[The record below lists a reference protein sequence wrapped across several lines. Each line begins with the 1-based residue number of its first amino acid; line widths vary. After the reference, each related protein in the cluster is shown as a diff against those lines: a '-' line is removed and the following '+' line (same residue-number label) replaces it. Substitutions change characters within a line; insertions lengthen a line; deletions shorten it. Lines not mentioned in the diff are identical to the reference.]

1 MTNNSHPAPDSHG
14 SARNN
19 KSDRQGSKEDV
30 GGGGG
35 GSSGGGG
42 ASSDDKEE
50 KASHSKEKSVLQ
62 AKLTKLAIQIGY
74 AGITLLHN
82 YFMLTFLSLC
92 YIYQIFFYRFNYC
105 YFDGDYLDRQLL
117 HNDFRCGQ
125 EAME

>member
-92 YIYQIFFYRFNYC
+92 YIYQNFLQVR
-105 YFDGDYLDRQLL
+105 LL
-117 HNDFRCGQ
+117 LF
-125 EAME
+125 

>member
-1 MTNNSHPAPDSHG
+1 MTNNSHPVPDAHG

-30 GGGGG
+30 GGGGGG

-50 KASHSKEKSVLQ
+50 KASHSASHEKSVLQ

-74 AGITLLHN
+74 AGNTLLHN
-82 YFMLTFLSLC
+82 YLILTNLSPC
-92 YIYQIFFYRFNYC
+92 
-105 YFDGDYLDRQLL
+105 
-117 HNDFRCGQ
+117 
-125 EAME
+125 